1 MLRTRDVVAIG
12 ASLFAACILL
22 MVGFF
27 NIIYGLA
34 ALIKGGKSFL
44 FTDTGVTVFS
54 VTSWGWIML
63 IFGIVQ
69 VVAGV
74 GIFRGYLW
82 ARILGIAGAILNAA
96 GHLAA
101 MGTYPWWSLSIL
113 ALDVLVIYALATMP
127 NPESWTSA

>member
-1 MLRTRDVVAIG
+1 MQTRQLVATGG
-12 ASLFAACILL
+12 ALFAATLLL

-54 VTSWGWIML
+54 LTSWGWIML

-69 VVAGV
+69 VITGA
-74 GIFRGYLW
+74 GIFGGYLW
-82 ARILGIAGAILNAA
+82 ARIIGIAGAILNAA

-101 MGTYPWWSLSIL
+101 MGTYPWWSLTII
-113 ALDVLVIYALATMP
+113 ALDIFVIYALATMP
-127 NPESWTSA
+127 KPDGI